1 MDSQPPGQTNAVIIQ
16 YKDIINST
24 NTEKHNGNINTNT
37 NTNTIKKE
45 GKNGQL
51 LPIQTNV
58 VIYTK
63 YNTKTI

>member
-24 NTEKHNGNINTNT
+24 NTEKHNGNT

-45 GKNGQL
+45 VKMDNSYPPRVML
-51 LPIQTNV
+51 
-58 VIYTK
+58 
-63 YNTKTI
+63 